1 MGQIDT
7 SSEHS
12 RRLKQLETFNE
23 IGKALTSTLDLREV
37 LKGVM
42 EKISILLQPN
52 NWSLLLVDDEKDEL
66 YFEIAV
72 GEGVDRLKDIR
83 LKIGEGVAGWV
94 AKEGIPLLVPD
105 VNKEPRFSKKID
117 ESSKFVTKSIIC
129 VPLKNKGKVLGV
141 IELLNKEEQ
150 GMFGDEDLTL
160 LTTLADYTAIAI
172 ENARYLQKVEELTI
186 TDDLTKLYNQRYLLR
201 FLDYEVER
209 ARRYKTSIAMIFFDM
224 DGFKGVN
231 DTYGHLY
238 GSKVLFE
245 VAGLVK
251 SILRKV
257 DVACRYGGDEFL
269 IIMPQTSKS
278 QAYIVAEKIRGM
290 INNHTFLKEDGLSLH
305 LTASFG
311 VAALPDDA
319 RDKLELI
326 HRVDQAM
333 YQIKTHTKN
342 GVGLA

>member
-1 MGQIDT
+1 M
-7 SSEHS
+7 ERNS

-23 IGKALTSTLDLREV
+23 LGKAITSTLDLKGV
-37 LKGVM
+37 LRVVM
-42 EKISILLQPN
+42 EKISALLQPR

-72 GEGVDRLKDIR
+72 GEGVDRIKDMR

-105 VNKEPRFSKKID
+105 VNKDPRFCKKVD
-117 ESSKFVTKSIIC
+117 EISRFLTKSIIC
-129 VPLKNKGKVLGV
+129 VPLKSKGKVLGA
-141 IELLNKEEQ
+141 IELLNTEEE
-150 GMFGDEDLTL
+150 GRFEEEDLTL

-172 ENARYLQKVEELTI
+172 ENAKYLQKVEELTI
-186 TDDLTKLYNQRYLLR
+186 TDDLTKLYNQRYLFRL
-201 FLDYEVER
+201 LDYEVER
-209 ARRYKTSIAMIFFDM
+209 ANRYKSNIAMIFFDI
-224 DGFKGVN
+224 DVFKGVN
-231 DTYGHLY
+231 DTYGHLC
-238 GSKVLFE
+238 GSKVLVE
-245 VAGLVK
+245 VARLVM

-257 DVACRYGGDEFL
+257 DVACRYGGDEFV
-269 IIMPQTSKS
+269 IIMPQAAKT
-278 QAYIVAEKIRGM
+278 QAYILAEKIRGL
-290 INNHTFLKEDGLSLH
+290 IDNHPFLKEDGLTLH

-311 VAALPDDA
+311 IAALPEDA

-326 HRVDQAM
+326 HLADQAM